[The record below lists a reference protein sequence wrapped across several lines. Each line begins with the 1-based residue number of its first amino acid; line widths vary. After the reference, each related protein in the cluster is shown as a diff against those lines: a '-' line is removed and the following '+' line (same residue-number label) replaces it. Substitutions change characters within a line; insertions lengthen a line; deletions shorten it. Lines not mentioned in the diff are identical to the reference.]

1 MNDPFN
7 WHYWTSLFI
16 QEQVVLKML
25 GFINHISMKYGWFLV
40 KMYD

>member
-1 MNDPFN
+1 MILL
-7 WHYWTSLFI
+7 TGFI
-16 QEQVVLKML
+16 EQVILRML

>member
-1 MNDPFN
+1 MI
-7 WHYWTSLFI
+7 LLIGFI
-16 QEQVVLKML
+16 EQVYLIFIQVVLKML